1 MTKRDKM
8 MTLQE
13 IADMPDIETTQ
24 IVNCDDEPKP
34 KMRLI
39 RPEDEI
45 GETNHQKYEEARERA
60 KSKMRDLIALAY
72 ESRGY
77 VWEDDE
83 TPEIRAL
90 VDDIIDASV
99 HKTLEIL
106 QKSLDWRDN
115 ANK

>member
-1 MTKRDKM
+1 MSKRDKM

-24 IVNCDDEPKP
+24 IVSCDDERVPE
-34 KMRLI
+34 MRLI
-39 RPEDEI
+39 RPEDEVGI
-45 GETNHQKYEEARERA
+45 TNHQKYEEARERA
-60 KSKMRDLIALAY
+60 KSKMRDLIRLAY

-106 QKSLDWRDN
+106 SKSIGGQGN
-115 ANK
+115 G

>member
-1 MTKRDKM
+1 MYPKLLNFCKV
-8 MTLQE
+8 
-13 IADMPDIETTQ
+13 IVSNMPTNVT
-24 IVNCDDEPKP
+24 
-34 KMRLI
+34 
-39 RPEDEI
+39 PEYLKAQ
-45 GETNHQKYEEARERA
+45 QKYEEARERA